1 VSGGSPPEL
10 CFSACRTITTVVAS
24 AVLNIHTTPAMTTK
38 PQNAPITVSQMGVK
52 SGWRLRLTWSGN
64 MLG

>member
-52 SGWRLRLTWSGN
+52 SG
-64 MLG
+64 